1 MQETGS
7 GTIIAHAVVAGD
19 TRDPRYLQKIRC
31 GRHQFLGDEPVA
43 AGGQDAGPAPFALL
57 LAALGACTSA
67 TLRMYAERHQ
77 WDLGTVTVDLL
88 LREDDKAKHVVRKVS
103 ISAPL
108 DPDRLA
114 RLAEI
119 CERTPVTLA
128 LKSGVPIETG
138 IAITETK

>member
-1 MQETGS
+1 MQEPGP
-7 GTIIAHAVVAGD
+7 GAIIAHAVVAGD
-19 TRDPRYLQKIRC
+19 MRDPKYLQKIRC
-31 GRHQFLGDEPVA
+31 GKHQFVGDEPVA
-43 AGGQDAGPAPFALL
+43 AGGQDTGPGPFALL

-77 WDLGTVTVDLL
+77 WDLGSVTVDLV
-88 LREDDKAKHVVRKVS
+88 LREEQAVEHVERKVT

-108 DPDRLA
+108 DQDQLA

-128 LKSGVPIETG
+128 VKSGVPIQTRVG
-138 IAITETK
+138 IAAA

>member
-19 TRDPRYLQKIRC
+19 SHDPGYLQKIRC

-77 WDLGTVTVDLL
+77 WNLGTVTVDLS
-88 LREDDKAKHVVRKVS
+88 LREDGKLKHVIRQVS

-108 DPDRLA
+108 DQDHLA

-128 LKSGVPIETG
+128 LKSGVSIETG
-138 IAITETK
+138 MSIAETK